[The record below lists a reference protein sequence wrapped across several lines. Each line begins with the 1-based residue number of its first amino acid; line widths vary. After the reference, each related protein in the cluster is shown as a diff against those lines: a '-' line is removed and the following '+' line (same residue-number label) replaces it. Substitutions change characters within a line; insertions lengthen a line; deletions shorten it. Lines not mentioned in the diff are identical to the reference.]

1 MTLPEAAGV
10 NAEAEGKAYVPRC
23 PKRSVKAQT
32 TTFPERYCLPGGES
46 IDFCHTEKKKE
57 KKTFI
62 NHSCRKV
69 SAYSKIRNS
78 RT

>member
-32 TTFPERYCLPGGES
+32 TTFPER
-46 IDFCHTEKKKE
+46 
-57 KKTFI
+57 
-62 NHSCRKV
+62 
-69 SAYSKIRNS
+69 
-78 RT
+78 